1 MKRRDFLA
9 GAGVAAGAAAA
20 TLASSFPKPALAQE
34 RIEWKMVTSWPKG
47 LPGLDTGAQR
57 LAQSIADLS
66 DGRIV
71 IQVFSAGELVPA
83 LGCFDAVADG
93 TADMAHD
100 ASYYHLSKSPAC
112 GFYTAVPFGLT
123 ATELNAWVYF
133 GGGQELWDE
142 LYEPFGLK
150 AFLAGNTGCQMGGW
164 FRKEIN
170 AVGDLAGLK
179 FRMPGQGGQALSR
192 LDVTVVTLPGGE
204 IFANLQSGAIDGT
217 EWVGPYNDLS
227 LGFYKVAKYYYW
239 PGFHEPGSGLQCTL
253 GRAKYEALP
262 NDLKQIV
269 ATACNRENDLML
281 AEFNGRS
288 GAALASLVNEHGVE
302 LKQFPK
308 EVLEAFGAASG
319 EVMQEVYDSGDEITR
334 KICESF
340 FQFRRDIRRWTRVS
354 DQAYTN
360 ARSLEFEYPQG

>member
-9 GAGVAAGAAAA
+9 GAGVAAGAAA
-20 TLASSFPKPALAQE
+20 TSLASSFPKPAIAQE

-57 LAQSIADLS
+57 LAQNISDLS
-66 DGRIV
+66 DGRLV
-71 IQVFSAGELVPA
+71 IQVFSGGELVPA

-123 ATELNAWVYF
+123 ANELNAWVRF
-133 GGGQELWDE
+133 GGGQDLWDE
-142 LYEPFGLK
+142 LYASFGIK
-150 AFLAGNTGCQMGGW
+150 GFLAGNTGCQMGGW

-170 AVGDLAGLK
+170 SIADLSGLK

-192 LDVTVVTLPGGE
+192 LGVTVVTLPGGE

-227 LGFYKVAKYYYW
+227 LGFYKVAKFYYW
-239 PGFHEPGSGLQCTL
+239 PGFHEPGAGLECVVNK
-253 GRAKYEALP
+253 GKFDALP
-262 NDLKQIV
+262 SDLQQIIT
-269 ATACNRENDLML
+269 TACGDENDQML

-288 GAALASLVNEHGVE
+288 APALASLVNEHGVI

-308 EVLEAFGAASG
+308 DVLEAFGRASG
-319 EVMQEVYDSGDEITR
+319 ELMQEIYDDGDDITR
-334 KICESF
+334 RTCANF
-340 FQFRRDIRRWTRVS
+340 FAFRRDIRLWTRIS

-360 ARSLEFEYPQG
+360 ARSLDFDYPQG